1 MNWYLSDQCETLSY
15 IIATRVHPN
24 NDSSNN
30 NWKIVSF
37 TTYSMYKTIHNANAL
52 LYGWWM
58 IQSCIDKGGYNC
70 RVRQQRKDYI
80 DIVNIRVVLI
90 INNFIAY
97 SKQCKKFFEN
107 ANSLRKFQIYAH
119 PTHTQFLK
127 KYDFSKYAIKQGQQT
142 GFLALRCCK
151 SLAIRT
157 IIQTARVQLCLK
169 LKLHFFVIPLKKE
182 NTNKVIDTHLS

>member
-1 MNWYLSDQCETLSY
+1 MNWYLSDQCETVSY
-15 IIATRVHPN
+15 FIAIRVHPN

-97 SKQCKKFFEN
+97 SKQCKKFLKMQIVWEN
-107 ANSLRKFQIYAH
+107 SKFRLILHIHGSCKNMTLVNKICNKPRGSKRAFWLCVAVRVW
-119 PTHTQFLK
+119 TFL
-127 KYDFSKYAIKQGQQT
+127 
-142 GFLALRCCK
+142 L
-151 SLAIRT
+151 
-157 IIQTARVQLCLK
+157 
-169 LKLHFFVIPLKKE
+169 
-182 NTNKVIDTHLS
+182 LSWPYSCV